1 MAERALRDRGGEPAA
16 ATAAPPAAGPLRVTM
31 RLLRPHRL
39 GLALAVL
46 LGLLGSAAALVQPIV
61 IGQLV
66 GQLTAQRFA
75 VGTLLVLITL
85 FVTEATLAGLQSYI
99 IGRTGTH
106 VVLTV
111 RRTIVTRLV
120 RATLPAHWLHRR
132 GDLFTR
138 LVADTSLL
146 RTALTQSMAVLFLT
160 GITVAATVV
169 LMAVIDPVLSLTALV
184 CVLVAASGSVA
195 LARRIRI
202 ATEDTQSRVG
212 ELGSDLQRALA
223 AVTTIKLSRAE
234 QREADRVNERAAA
247 AHHAGMRTVRLNAL
261 LAPTADAGV
270 QGSFAVVFAVG
281 AVRMGSGALTI
292 GEFATFLLYL
302 FYLIAPLVSFFAA
315 MGQLQQG
322 LASVSR
328 IDLLLRF
335 PQEDDATV
343 PVAPVSPAPA
353 PPATPAPPT
362 TPHAP
367 LLRVRDLHFG
377 YLPDRPVLRG
387 VSLDVPRQGLVAIV
401 GPSGSGK
408 STLFGLLTR
417 LWEPPPGSV
426 LLDGTDVREI
436 PLDTLRSRIGFVE
449 QESRVMDGTIEENI
463 RYAEPD
469 APADRVAEAVAQASL
484 RDWVDALP
492 DGLGT
497 AVGEEGRT
505 LSGGQRQRIAIARM
519 LVPDPDVLL
528 LDEVTSQLDAEAE
541 FALRSAVAEIA
552 ERRAVVAVAHR
563 LSTVVQADHIVV
575 LEKGVVRAQGTHAHL
590 LATDALYERL
600 VRTQFTAVPALS
612 APTAS

>member
-1 MAERALRDRGGEPAA
+1 MAERDRRDREAEPV
-16 ATAAPPAAGPLRVTM
+16 GPLRVTM

-61 IGQLV
+61 IGRLV

-85 FVTEATLAGLQSYI
+85 FVVEAALAGFQSYI
-99 IGRTGTH
+99 IGRSGTH
-106 VVLTV
+106 VVLAV
-111 RRTIVTRLV
+111 RRTIVMRLV
-120 RATLPAHWLHRR
+120 RATLPAHWQHRR

-146 RTALTQSMAVLFLT
+146 RTALTQSLAVLFLT

-169 LMAVIDPVLSLTALV
+169 LMAVIDPVLSLTALL

-202 ATEDTQSRVG
+202 ATEATQSRVG

-234 QREADRVNERAAA
+234 QREADRVNEKAVA
-247 AHHAGMRTVRLNAL
+247 AHDAGMRTVRLNAL

-328 IDLLLRF
+328 IDMLLRF
-335 PQEDDATV
+335 PQEDDATT
-343 PVAPVSPAPA
+343 PPAPVSPAPA
-353 PPATPAPPT
+353 MPAAPS
-362 TPHAP
+362 AP
-367 LLRVRDLHFG
+367 LLRVRDLRFG

-387 VSLDVPRQGLVAIV
+387 VSFDVPRQGLVAIV

-417 LWEPPPGSV
+417 LWEPPAGSV

-449 QESRVMDGTIEENI
+449 QESRVMDGSIEENI
-463 RYAEPD
+463 RFAEPD
-469 APADRVAEAVAQASL
+469 APAARVAEAVGQASL
-484 RDWVDALP
+484 TDWIGTLP

-541 FALRSAVAEIA
+541 FALRTAVAEIA

-575 LEKGVVRAQGTHAHL
+575 LENGAVRAQGTHAHL
-590 LATDALYERL
+590 LATDTLYERL

-612 APTAS
+612 ASTAS

>member
-1 MAERALRDRGGEPAA
+1 MAERGRRDRKGEPAA
-16 ATAAPPAAGPLRVTM
+16 PPAVGPLRVTM
-31 RLLRPHRL
+31 RLLQPHRL

-61 IGQLV
+61 IGKLV
-66 GQLTAQRFA
+66 GQLSTQQFA

-85 FVTEATLAGLQSYI
+85 FVTEATLAGFQSYI
-99 IGRTGTH
+99 IGRSGTH
-106 VVLTV
+106 VVLAV

-120 RATLPAHWLHRR
+120 RATLPAHWQHRR

-146 RTALTQSMAVLFLT
+146 RTALTQSLAVLFLT

-169 LMAVIDPVLSLTALV
+169 LMAVIDPVLSLTALL

-202 ATEDTQSRVG
+202 ATEATQSRVG

-234 QREADRVNERAAA
+234 QREADRVNEKAVA
-247 AHHAGMRTVRLNAL
+247 AHDAGMRTVRLNAL
-261 LAPTADAGV
+261 LSPTADAGV

-328 IDLLLRF
+328 IDMLLRF
-335 PQEDDATV
+335 PQEDDATA
-343 PVAPVSPAPA
+343 PPAPVSPAPVT
-353 PPATPAPPT
+353 PATPA
-362 TPHAP
+362 TPSAP

-387 VSLDVPRQGLVAIV
+387 VSFDVPRQGLVAIV

-417 LWEPPPGSV
+417 LWEPPAGSV

-449 QESRVMDGTIEENI
+449 QESRVMDGSIEENI

-469 APADRVAEAVAQASL
+469 APAARVAEAVGQASL
-484 RDWVDALP
+484 TDWIDTLP

-541 FALRSAVAEIA
+541 FALRTAVAEIA
-552 ERRAVVAVAHR
+552 ERRSVVAVAHR
-563 LSTVVQADHIVV
+563 LSTVVRADHIVV
-575 LEKGVVRAQGTHAHL
+575 LEDGAVRAQGTHAHL

-612 APTAS
+612 ASTAS

>member
-1 MAERALRDRGGEPAA
+1 
-16 ATAAPPAAGPLRVTM
+16 M

-39 GLALAVL
+39 GLAVAVL

-61 IGQLV
+61 IGRLV

-85 FVTEATLAGLQSYI
+85 FITEATLAGLQSYLV
-99 IGRTGTH
+99 GRSGTQ
-106 VVLTV
+106 VVLSV

-120 RATLPAHWLHRR
+120 HATLPAHWRHRR

-146 RTALTQSMAVLFLT
+146 RTALTQSLSVLLLT
-160 GITVAATVV
+160 GITVVATVV
-169 LMAVIDPVLSLTALV
+169 LMAVIDPVLSLTALL

-195 LARRIRI
+195 LARRIRV

-212 ELGSDLQRALA
+212 ELGSDLQRALG

-234 QREADRVNERAAA
+234 QREADRVNQKAAA
-247 AHHAGMRTVRLNAL
+247 AHGAGMRTVRLNAL

-302 FYLIAPLVSFFAA
+302 FYLIATLVSFFAA

-328 IDLLLRF
+328 IDMLLRF
-335 PQEDDATV
+335 PQEDDTTT
-343 PVAPVSPAPA
+343 PPAPVSPAAPA
-353 PPATPAPPT
+353 PPADPAAPST
-362 TPHAP
+362 P

-387 VSLDVPRQGLVAIV
+387 VSFDVPRHGLVAIV

-417 LWEPPPGSV
+417 LWEPPTGGV

-449 QESRVMDGTIEENI
+449 QESRVMDGSIEENI

-469 APADRVAEAVAQASL
+469 APAARVAEAVAQAGL
-484 RDWVDALP
+484 RDWIDTLP

-541 FALRSAVAEIA
+541 FALRNAVAEIA

-575 LEKGVVRAQGTHAHL
+575 LEHGAVRAQGTHAHL

-600 VRTQFTAVPALS
+600 VRTQFNAVPALS
-612 APTAS
+612 APTPA

>member
-1 MAERALRDRGGEPAA
+1 MAERGRPDRKAEPAA
-16 ATAAPPAAGPLRVTM
+16 PLAVGPLRVTI

-61 IGQLV
+61 IGKLV

-85 FVTEATLAGLQSYI
+85 FVTEAALAGFQSYI
-99 IGRTGTH
+99 IGRSGTH
-106 VVLTV
+106 VVLAV

-120 RATLPAHWLHRR
+120 RATLPAHWQHRR

-146 RTALTQSMAVLFLT
+146 RTALTQSLAVLFLT

-169 LMAVIDPVLSLTALV
+169 LMAVIDPVLSLTALL
-184 CVLVAASGSVA
+184 CVLVAASGSVM

-202 ATEDTQSRVG
+202 ATEATQSRVG

-234 QREADRVNERAAA
+234 QREADRVNEKAVA
-247 AHHAGMRTVRLNAL
+247 AHDAGMRTVRLNAL

-328 IDLLLRF
+328 IDMLLRF
-335 PQEDDATV
+335 PQEDDTTV
-343 PVAPVSPAPA
+343 PSAPVSPAAPVTPA
-353 PPATPAPPT
+353 ARATPS
-362 TPHAP
+362 AP
-367 LLRVRDLHFG
+367 LLRVRDLHFA

-387 VSLDVPRQGLVAIV
+387 VSFDVPRQGLVAIV

-417 LWEPPPGSV
+417 LWEPPAGSV
-426 LLDGTDVREI
+426 LLDGADVREI

-449 QESRVMDGTIEENI
+449 QESRVMDGSIEENI
-463 RYAEPD
+463 RYADPD
-469 APADRVAEAVAQASL
+469 APAARVAEAVGQASL
-484 RDWVDALP
+484 TEWIDALP

-497 AVGEEGRT
+497 PVGEEGRT

-541 FALRSAVAEIA
+541 FALRTAVAEIA

-563 LSTVVQADHIVV
+563 LSTVVRADHIVV
-575 LEKGVVRAQGTHAHL
+575 LENGAVRAQGTHAHL

-612 APTAS
+612 ASTAS